1 MISPTACSA
10 SPPPPRST
18 SASPPTPGFTSEPNL
33 TTTVTSSTTTTIKT
47 PSNFITSQTSTSK
60 NDLRQKQTQ
69 TPIISFQQE
78 AASDSAQMSDEPTI
92 GRFNSSSHSTINL
105 FSSNPSSSIS
115 TEHTPVFA
123 SNILHSNNDGCSTI
137 STGDSFE
144 VLSPK
149 ETDSATM
156 EAIESHFFE
165 GVEKLLEVASPK
177 T

>member
-10 SPPPPRST
+10 SPPSEST
-18 SASPPTPGFTSEPNL
+18 SASPSPPGSTSEPNI
-33 TTTVTSSTTTTIKT
+33 TPTSTTTTITIIKT
-47 PSNFITSQTSTSK
+47 PSNFITSQTSTFK
-60 NDLRQKQTQ
+60 NDLQQKQTQ

-78 AASDSAQMSDEPTI
+78 AAFDSEQMSNDPVL
-92 GRFNSSSHSTINL
+92 GCFNSSSHSTINL
-105 FSSNPSSSIS
+105 FPSNPSSSIS
-115 TEHTPVFA
+115 TQDAPVFA
-123 SNILHSNNDGCSTI
+123 PNILHSNNDGCSTI
-137 STGDSFE
+137 STGDSFQ

-165 GVEKLLEVASPK
+165 GVEKLLEVAIPK